1 MPYRFDAGRFI
12 AIVLSLIVLFVLF
25 VFGGFYGGYGGLG
38 LNTDSFIL
46 LVALMIFAFAM
57 SFVKVT
63 TQDENVEIVSE
74 ARCPT
79 CGFIYTRPFTNGD
92 FITKQDKPCP
102 KDGSITLIEKI
113 YVNDQLKQPA

>member
-12 AIVLSLIVLFVLF
+12 AIVLSMIVLFVLF

-46 LVALMIFAFAM
+46 LVALIIFAFAV

-63 TQDENVEIVSE
+63 NQNDNVDIVSE

-79 CGFIYTRPFTNGD
+79 CGFIYTRPFINGD
-92 FITKQDKPCP
+92 YITKQDKPCP